1 MAHSS
6 LAGAAY
12 AQRQAA
18 VNHTRTTCGVNI
30 FYAGWIVPWVEEEP
44 PRGSRLG
51 RLSQV
56 LFGKLH
62 QQLQADAAD
71 LQVTRLDLPD
81 TRSDLAD
88 SASVEWLRHELLVRA
103 VAVGDLCLRL
113 ADTILRIVSV

>member
-1 MAHSS
+1 M
-6 LAGAAY
+6 
-12 AQRQAA
+12 
-18 VNHTRTTCGVNI
+18 
-30 FYAGWIVPWVEEEP
+30 EEEP

-51 RLSQV
+51 RLCQV

-71 LQVTRLDLPD
+71 LQVSRLDLPD

-88 SASVEWLRHELLVRA
+88 GAVAERLGNSNWHDLLVRA

-113 ADTILRIVSV
+113 ADTELGIVRVEGAHDDLKAGSDGSCKDHICLISV

>member
-1 MAHSS
+1 M
-6 LAGAAY
+6 
-12 AQRQAA
+12 
-18 VNHTRTTCGVNI
+18 

-71 LQVTRLDLPD
+71 LQVSRLDLPD

-88 SASVEWLRHELLVRA
+88 SAGVEWLRHSDRHDLLVRA

-113 ADTILRIVSV
+113 ADTELRIVRVEGAHDDLKAGSDGSCKDHIRLVSV

>member
-1 MAHSS
+1 M
-6 LAGAAY
+6 
-12 AQRQAA
+12 
-18 VNHTRTTCGVNI
+18 
-30 FYAGWIVPWVEEEP
+30 EEEP

-51 RLSQV
+51 RLCQV

-71 LQVTRLDLPD
+71 LQVSRLDLPD

-88 SASVEWLRHELLVRA
+88 SASVEWLGDLDRHDLLMRA

-113 ADTILRIVSV
+113 ADTELGIVRVQGSHDDLKAGCNGTCKDHIRLVSV

>member
-1 MAHSS
+1 M
-6 LAGAAY
+6 
-12 AQRQAA
+12 
-18 VNHTRTTCGVNI
+18 
-30 FYAGWIVPWVEEEP
+30 EEEP

-51 RLSQV
+51 RLCQV

-71 LQVTRLDLPD
+71 LQVSRLDLPH

-88 SASVEWLRHELLVRA
+88 SAGAEWLGDPDRHGLLVWA

-113 ADTILRIVSV
+113 TDTELGIVRVERSDDDLKAGSNSPCEDHIGLVSV